1 MLIALFMGSL
11 LIEDLSL
18 IRNGDLN
25 LMRVY
30 NSPSEFW
37 SEFGGL
43 HRSLKIVDLTFEE
56 IEAVKS

>member
-1 MLIALFMGSL
+1 MGSL